1 MSKNKMTS
9 IEKAE
14 WDELYQYVKKEILF
28 YDDSQAMPSN
38 FVLRLRGLTKGKYI
52 DNKNI
57 ENKADY
63 SFKVILYTFQICK
76 PSIMQALSTKTFQ
89 NEMNKFNYICKI
101 VENSIN
107 DVYLRLDKVKK
118 SEEAINS
125 IDTNV
130 LSHQSGKYQK
140 KTEDVKNKRLNELW

>member
-1 MSKNKMTS
+1 MTS

-89 NEMNKFNYICKI
+89 NEMNKINYICKI

>member
-1 MSKNKMTS
+1 MWTS
-9 IEKAE
+9 
-14 WDELYQYVKKEILF
+14 
-28 YDDSQAMPSN
+28 DSGFKSFPSW
-38 FVLRLRGLTKGKYI
+38 VLRLRGLTKGKYI

-57 ENKADY
+57 KDKADY
-63 SFKVILYTFQICK
+63 SFKIILYTFQICK

-118 SEEAINS
+118 SEETINS

>member
-1 MSKNKMTS
+1 MTS

-57 ENKADY
+57 EDKADY
-63 SFKVILYTFQICK
+63 SFKIILYTFQICK

-118 SEEAINS
+118 SEETINS

>member
-1 MSKNKMTS
+1 MTS

-57 ENKADY
+57 EDKADY
-63 SFKVILYTFQICK
+63 SFKIILYTFQICK
-76 PSIMQALSTKTFQ
+76 PSIMRALSTKTFQ

-118 SEEAINS
+118 SEETINS

>member
-1 MSKNKMTS
+1 MTS

-57 ENKADY
+57 KDKADY
-63 SFKVILYTFQICK
+63 SFKIILYTFQICK

>member
-1 MSKNKMTS
+1 MTS

-38 FVLRLRGLTKGKYI
+38 FVLRLRGMTKGKYI

-57 ENKADY
+57 EDKADY
-63 SFKVILYTFQICK
+63 SFKIILYTFQICK

>member
-1 MSKNKMTS
+1 MTS
-9 IEKAE
+9 IEKTE

-57 ENKADY
+57 KDKADY
-63 SFKVILYTFQICK
+63 SFKIILYTFQICK
-76 PSIMQALSTKTFQ
+76 PSIMLALSTKTFQ

>member
-1 MSKNKMTS
+1 MTS

-57 ENKADY
+57 EDKADY
-63 SFKVILYTFQICK
+63 SFKIIL
-76 PSIMQALSTKTFQ
+76 
-89 NEMNKFNYICKI
+89 
-101 VENSIN
+101 
-107 DVYLRLDKVKK
+107 
-118 SEEAINS
+118 
-125 IDTNV
+125 
-130 LSHQSGKYQK
+130 
-140 KTEDVKNKRLNELW
+140 

>member
-1 MSKNKMTS
+1 MTS

-57 ENKADY
+57 EDKADY
-63 SFKVILYTFQICK
+63 SFKIILYTFQICK

>member
-1 MSKNKMTS
+1 MTS